1 MVEHT
6 YYILIGA
13 LLFVLGLVGFVSR
26 RNLVM
31 IFLCTELM
39 LQGVILNLVG
49 FNRYWLLAKGAD
61 ANLAGQSFAIF
72 LMVIA
77 AAEAALAMA
86 PVLVLQRQK
95 NTLDPDEFAQMKG

>member
-1 MVEHT
+1 MVDYS
-6 YYILIGA
+6 YYIIIGA
-13 LLFVLGLVGFVSR
+13 ILFVLGLIGFVSR

-49 FNRYWLLAKGAD
+49 FNRYWILQQGSSASLS
-61 ANLAGQSFAIF
+61 GQSFAVF

-86 PVLVLQRQK
+86 LVLVLQRQK
-95 NTLDPDEFAQMKG
+95 NTLDPDEFTQLKG

>member
-1 MVEHT
+1 MVDYT
-6 YYILIGA
+6 YYLLIGA
-13 LLFVLGLVGFVSR
+13 ALFVLGLVGFVTR
-26 RNLVM
+26 RNLIM

-49 FNRYWLLAKGAD
+49 FNRYWLLKNPD
-61 ANLAGQSFAIF
+61 AGLSGQSFAIF

-86 PVLVLQRQK
+86 LVLVLQRQK
-95 NTLDPDEFAQMKG
+95 DTLDPDEFAIMKG